1 MPEARLPCRSRHEVC
16 VTEEMLSA
24 IVGLHHASGGGGFL
38 GSWLGPLVIVV
49 LVLAGLAWASRPR
62 GR

>member
-1 MPEARLPCRSRHEVC
+1 VTSEVPS
-16 VTEEMLSA
+16 LIIA
-24 IVGLHHASGGGGFL
+24 LHHAGGGFF
-38 GSWLGPLVIVV
+38 GNWIGPIVIAV

>member
-1 MPEARLPCRSRHEVC
+1 VID
-16 VTEEMLSA
+16 EMLPLTVA
-24 IVGLHHASGGGGFL
+24 LHHAGGGGFL
-38 GSWLGPLVIVV
+38 GSWLGPIVVAV

>member
-1 MPEARLPCRSRHEVC
+1 VIAGLPLL
-16 VTEEMLSA
+16 TIA
-24 IVGLHHASGGGGFL
+24 LHHAGSGGGFL

-49 LVLAGLAWASRPR
+49 LVLAALAWASRPR